1 MEPEMQ
7 VVLGHKREKPWWKL
21 CTWFCLFVFVFEG
34 RETRGVEGPGEL
46 RRKLPNDMRT
56 DKVRK

>member
-1 MEPEMQ
+1 MQ

-34 RETRGVEGPGEL
+34 RETRGIEGPGEL